1 MQFFVMTGSTTST
14 RFKNLELE
22 LGTGK
27 LPTPEKIALKFS
39 ASHFIYHFCTLSNI
53 GDSKVS
59 LLILIL
65 HCRIL
70 AFTRVNFSCNQSI
83 FECSHFKNRYFIS
96 PMPTFSVLPTLTIV
110 NCHLKEVGMHN
121 L

>member
-22 LGTGK
+22 LRTGK
-27 LPTPEKIALKFS
+27 LPTPEKLHSNSLHHIS
-39 ASHFIYHFCTLSNI
+39 FIISVPYQT
-53 GDSKVS
+53 SKVS

-96 PMPTFSVLPTLTIV
+96 PMHSENLTKGQWKKPQKLLVHIEKG
-110 NCHLKEVGMHN
+110 L